1 MVRRE
6 YMQIKIVTGST
17 NINIPIEFI
26 FWGFIFVYIIHI
38 LEESTLPETFVDKV
52 KKNFWPEY
60 SWKHFFG
67 FNTLLL
73 VLNIIAVILFDHL
86 RGRWLIFPLS
96 LSIERILNGLWHFGE
111 TIVRKKYSSGLL
123 ASVATWILGYF
134 LVRYSLLTGEIPL
147 HYFII
152 SFIIGLLMTVLMFGS
167 LFIFKARKI

>member
-1 MVRRE
+1 
-6 YMQIKIVTGST
+6 MQIKIVTDSI
-17 NINIPIEFI
+17 NMNIPIEFI
-26 FWGFIFVYIIHI
+26 FWGFIFVYIVHI

-73 VLNIIAVILFDHL
+73 ALNIMAVILFDYL

-96 LSIERILNGLWHFGE
+96 LAIERILNGLWHLGE

-134 LVRYSLLTGEIPL
+134 LVRYSILTGEIPL
-147 HYFII
+147 HYFVI
-152 SFIIGLLMTVLMFGS
+152 SLIIGLLITALMFGS
-167 LFIFKARKI
+167 MFSFKARKK